1 MKHFAR
7 LNKHPIT
14 FEQFTETITP
24 YVNADL
30 LELGTDSD
38 KHFFRARTRIY
49 LALLTHKGE
58 NQLLIDFLAGTSF
71 GCLVECG
78 PTNPE
83 SAADSAHGT
92 FHLECC

>member
-14 FEQFTETITP
+14 FEQFTETVTP
-24 YVNADL
+24 YLNADL
-30 LELGTDSD
+30 LKLGTDRD
-38 KHFFRARTRIY
+38 EHFFCASTRIY

-58 NQLLIDFLAGTSF
+58 YHLHIDFLAGTSF
-71 GCLVECG
+71 GCLVERG
-78 PTNPE
+78 STNPE

-92 FHLECC
+92 LHLGCY